1 MRFDIAHKRWALALA
16 LTGLA
21 ACGGGGSVGPSAPP
35 AAPPPGKVFFAD
47 AANRAIGSL
56 IDPNPPP
63 GSIAVD
69 RIVSG
74 PDTGLGTAGGT
85 PSESAIPSVA
95 LDAAAERL
103 FVATQSNALVF
114 DQIGT
119 ASGDVPPSRTITAAG
134 VNFLHLSLDTRDD
147 VLYTVDPAGV
157 VHVFDGASTRN
168 GPTTPDRTIT
178 PDLGGSAVATT
189 FGLAIDNGRDLLYV
203 GVATSPPGI
212 VVFNNAS
219 TTNTTSTPIA
229 PNRTLSFATPVGS
242 FCLDQE
248 RDILYVAQ
256 SDGRIVVFDNASTLA
271 TGTPT
276 AKRTMTLPVPASTA
290 SSRQPFISVDT
301 TNNRL
306 YAVNGTT
313 AFVVS
318 GASVAD
324 DAMLGATQITVS
336 SGAGP
341 SLFSAVAVGP

>member
-16 LTGLA
+16 LTVLA
-21 ACGGGGSVGPSAPP
+21 ACGGGSVGPSTPP
-35 AAPPPGKVFFAD
+35 TTPPPSKVFFAD
-47 AANRAIGSL
+47 AANRTIGSL

-63 GSIAVD
+63 GIIAMD

-95 LDAAAERL
+95 LDAAAARL
-103 FVATQSNALVF
+103 YVATQSNALVF

-119 ASGDVPPSRTITAAG
+119 AGGDVPPSRSITASG

-147 VLYTVDPAGV
+147 VLYTVDSAGQ
-157 VHVFDGASTRN
+157 VHVFDNASTRT
-168 GPTTPDRTIT
+168 GQTTPDRTIT

-189 FGLAIDNGRDLLYV
+189 FGLAIDVGRDLLYV
-203 GVATSPPGI
+203 GMGTPSPSI

-219 TTNTTSTPIA
+219 TANTTSTPIA

-242 FCLDQE
+242 FFLDE
-248 RDILYVAQ
+248 DRDILYAAQ
-256 SDGRIVVFDNASTLA
+256 SDGRILVFDNASTLA

-276 AKRTMTLPVPASTA
+276 PNRTMTLPVPASTA

-313 AFVVS
+313 GFIVS
-318 GASVAD
+318 GASIAS

-336 SGAGP
+336 SGGGS
-341 SLFSAVAVGP
+341 SLFSAIAAMP